1 MEDKRTPGL
10 QGEVLG
16 ADTTGP
22 AVGSRYNSIE
32 LGKFCLLPKRDLLC
46 FSEAGKHCAAVV
58 GVGHQL
64 KAMGDSTAVSYT
76 HLTLPT
82 IYSV

>member
-22 AVGSRYNSIE
+22 AVAGRYNSID
-32 LGKFCLLPKRDLLC
+32 LGKLCLLPKRDLLA
-46 FSEAGKHCAAVV
+46 SPRPE
-58 GVGHQL
+58 
-64 KAMGDSTAVSYT
+64 STV
-76 HLTLPT
+76 LPLLVWDT
-82 IYSV
+82 R